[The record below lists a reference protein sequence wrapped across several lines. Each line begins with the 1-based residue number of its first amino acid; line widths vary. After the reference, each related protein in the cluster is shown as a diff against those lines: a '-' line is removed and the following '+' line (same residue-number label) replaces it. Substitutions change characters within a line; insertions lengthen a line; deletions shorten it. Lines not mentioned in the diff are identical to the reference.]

1 MGWRDRR
8 YDDSEP
14 DIDIGLG
21 RRDVP
26 PPGSSGWSMASFVIA
41 LLNGLFL
48 FGVFF
53 VAVLMNLDQNAPIDD
68 NDPKMVLL
76 GFAFLAGMAF
86 AVLGVILG
94 FVGVGQKSGTVF
106 AVLGIVFNGL
116 ILVSVVGLICAGL
129 AMGP

>member
-8 YDDSEP
+8 NDDS
-14 DIDIGLG
+14 DADIGLG
-21 RRDVP
+21 RRAAP
-26 PPGSSGWSMASFVIA
+26 TPGSSGWSMASFVIA

-53 VAVLMNLDQNAPIDD
+53 VAVLMNLDQNAPIND
-68 NDPKMVLL
+68 NDPKMVVL

-86 AVLGVILG
+86 AILGVILG

-116 ILVSVVGLICAGL
+116 ILVSVVGLIGVGL